1 MVEEHLSRLS
11 ADLRGSLITPASREY
26 EVARKVYN
34 GMIDRRPEAI
44 VRCVDVADVT
54 AAVKPA
60 GLTCSTESSLSGS
73 WSRKLVMHNE
83 RDALEALVSEQEQ
96 RNSA

>member
-11 ADLRGSLITPASREY
+11 ADLRGSLITPASSEY

-44 VRCVDVADVT
+44 IRCVDVADVT
-54 AAVKPA
+54 AAVNFA
-60 GLTCSTESSLSGS
+60 RQDGLRSQFVAEVTTAPGWPFVIKDS
-73 WSRKLVMHNE
+73 
-83 RDALEALVSEQEQ
+83 
-96 RNSA
+96 